1 MKKLVFLFCVFTMM
15 HVSGQNLKSLSK
27 SVPAAGDPML
37 MELAGNQVKSLTKK
51 LSLNESQQE
60 MVSGLVMSQLKSE
73 KFQKLISSL
82 GADSLVNSSEKDDA
96 TNKIQS
102 ALLNDQDFQKGMSS
116 IINKNQIKTMET
128 YIPN

>member
-37 MELAGNQVKSLTKK
+37 VELAGNQVKSLTKK

-82 GADSLVNSSEKDDA
+82 GADSLMNSGEKDDA

-116 IINKNQIKTMET
+116 IIDKNQIKTMET